1 MSTDI
6 TMQAAEADVADSLL
20 GDNIIA
26 VLPQLGNSGASL
38 EQLGSDAEEGESQFS
53 DGLALIQQQI
63 EEDNSGGVG
72 MAAILKHGDAWVERK
87 IAERG
92 EQEPREQRQARSER
106 LVYRGKDERPE
117 VDQKAAQQEIAE
129 PSAEQVREAIQQLD
143 AAGERFQLNED
154 SREFADKMAP
164 LLGPEIYKNEALLS
178 NTVSRYTIAAR
189 DAVLAT
195 NGDLSKLPPLSPAM
209 ANEASRAVAMLF
221 GMNPQENPVYDEMH
235 VANTM
240 RFAIANLINTHV
252 QSGGETDVTKLN
264 HRDMAVLVVQNLVK
278 GLTGEDAPVNP
289 QWAIQFVN
297 SVAGRVLPLLPKI
310 KQGLEGATQQ
320 PRAKG
325 HRGQRIPAQFRDGIK
340 GSRVPKRSEERRVGK
355 ECRSRWSPYH

>member
-1 MSTDI
+1 MSQADI
-6 TMQAAEADVADSLL
+6 EDSLL
-20 GDNIIA
+20 DAPA
-26 VLPQLGNSGASL
+26 VDTFPHEGNYL
-38 EQLGSDAEEGESQFS
+38 QAEEGQSDADAGDSQFT
-53 DGLALIQQQI
+53 DAGTMIEQQI
-63 EEDNSGGVG
+63 EEDDPDGVG

-92 EQEPREQRQARSER
+92 EQEPREQRQAQSER
-106 LVYRGKDERPE
+106 LVYRGKDERLE
-117 VDQKAAQQEIAE
+117 LDQKAAQQIAE
-129 PSAEQVREAIQQLD
+129 PSSEQVREAIQQLD
-143 AAGERFQLNED
+143 EAGERFQLNEG

-221 GMNPQENPVYDEMH
+221 GMNPQESPVHDEMH

-264 HRDMAVLVVQNLVK
+264 HRDMAVLVDQNLVK

-297 SVAGRVLPLLPKI
+297 NVAGRVLPLLPKI
-310 KQGLEGATQQ
+310 RQGLEAGNQ
-320 PRAKG
+320 PRS
-325 HRGQRIPAQFRDGIK
+325 RGAQRSQRIPAQFRDGIK
-340 GSRVPKRSEERRVGK
+340 GSRVPKFKSNADIFSGDALEAALSQK
-355 ECRSRWSPYH
+355 L